1 MKTSFVKNMAC
12 SHVDLEAMPVWQH
25 CATPKTGVAKSSV
38 FNKSYLWNRNKVWAF
53 CAKIIWPPEKQQK
66 PKGNLKCE
74 TFRLWY
80 MKMPDISMI
89 QSPEEQFL
97 KAFLQFFFMSREIFS
112 QKCNF
117 LAYFYILVLLCSCLS
132 DSSSFLSCPPC
143 LSPSSPLLLPL
154 TLITLLCL
162 TCL

>member
-38 FNKSYLWNRNKVWAF
+38 FNKSYLWNRKKVWAF

-66 PKGNLKCE
+66 LKGNLKCE

-97 KAFLQFFFMSREIFS
+97 KAFLQFFLLCPGRFSPKNVIFWRTFTYW
-112 QKCNF
+112 CYNVAGC
-117 LAYFYILVLLCSCLS
+117 LIVLLFCPALLASALPPLFY
-132 DSSSFLSCPPC
+132 FL
-143 LSPSSPLLLPL
+143 
-154 TLITLLCL
+154 
-162 TCL
+162 